1 MINEEEEKITINK
14 RELEQIINNAITH
27 QIEFIISELKRNFE
41 KRLELFTQFTL
52 QQLTE
57 IYSLFSNVINSYK
70 VIPENRG
77 SFLKMSCCSNC
88 KAIFQRINGYLCNRC
103 DHFEIC
109 HSCFIQFKLNPN
121 FHEKSHGFIKINEIS
136 GGTIVSDKYY
146 QIEVKNRVESYP
158 LAHILVYGKNKVILN
173 KHFPFKI
180 TVINKDFIDTPSFTF
195 EIITPNSIFSL
206 QKTWVA
212 SLKSQEKA
220 EVDLY
225 FTINNGAY
233 KEGNYEVDVIM
244 KNSSQITCP
253 FRVTIWIMS
262 YEKYPKNF
270 KARASYFLKSLS
282 SKNKMKFNND
292 AIINDAIIPIIKN
305 LGLYCSNE
313 MIYDEIEKKN

>member
-121 FHEKSHGFIKINEIS
+121 FHEMILLIKPQFEAGKEKVEKGACYRAFCGS
-136 GGTIVSDKYY
+136 G
-146 QIEVKNRVESYP
+146 
-158 LAHILVYGKNKVILN
+158 
-173 KHFPFKI
+173 
-180 TVINKDFIDTPSFTF
+180 
-195 EIITPNSIFSL
+195 
-206 QKTWVA
+206 
-212 SLKSQEKA
+212 
-220 EVDLY
+220 
-225 FTINNGAY
+225 
-233 KEGNYEVDVIM
+233 
-244 KNSSQITCP
+244 SSNCRRRSRL
-253 FRVTIWIMS
+253 FRL
-262 YEKYPKNF
+262 P
-270 KARASYFLKSLS
+270 
-282 SKNKMKFNND
+282 
-292 AIINDAIIPIIKN
+292 
-305 LGLYCSNE
+305 
-313 MIYDEIEKKN
+313 